1 MTDWKVPRGC
11 GSPEQAEAE
20 ACLQGLCL
28 TEKWIRQPT
37 WVEADKMRLDRNI
50 GRDSSGEQHP
60 SPVQVQPREN

>member
-1 MTDWKVPRGC
+1 MMTDWKVPRGC

-37 WVEADKMRLDRNI
+37 LGRGGQDEAGQEYWQRFKR
-50 GRDSSGEQHP
+50 
-60 SPVQVQPREN
+60 